1 MRLPIISENTLF
13 RENNELEN
21 TPLIYHKTK
30 SSICCWYLIIKCI
43 VVYMFRNNMREIDV
57 GYQKIAFATLNII
70 RKRVITKMMV
80 DYSKSTL

>member
-1 MRLPIISENTLF
+1 
-13 RENNELEN
+13 
-21 TPLIYHKTK
+21 
-30 SSICCWYLIIKCI
+30 
-43 VVYMFRNNMREIDV
+43 MREIDV